1 MEKRAFNSLAAKS
14 AFWLLLVLALPIW
27 VAAQTRS
34 ANMSPEI
41 QPDNSVIFRI
51 KAPDAK
57 KVILFGTWPPA
68 KFESTIQMVK
78 KDSIFEARVG
88 PLPSAMYEYRY
99 LVDGISTIEPGS
111 AMVTR
116 DGIWIENRLMVPGA
130 QADLYDAKD
139 VPHGRVSQV
148 WYPSPTSGS
157 QRRMSVYTPPG
168 YEKSNKRYPVL
179 YLLHGAGG
187 DEEAWINR
195 GRANYILDNL
205 IAAGKAVPMIVV
217 ITNGNPATP
226 AAPLDRSF
234 STQITDNGPAGM
246 SSQKFEESLVKDV
259 MPFIEKN
266 YNVIADAGHRAITGY
281 SMGGYQTQNIT
292 NSNPDK
298 LNYIGVMSMGLF
310 SSVMQR
316 GIKFDKDIYLKQ
328 LEALKKSNPKVYWI
342 GIGKADFL
350 YQSVIKLKALYDEV
364 GLKYTY
370 VETDNKHE
378 WNAWRSYLADFAP
391 LCFK

>member
-1 MEKRAFNSLAAKS
+1 MKEKAYNSPAAKH
-14 AFWLLLVLALPIW
+14 AFWLLIVFALPFL
-27 VAAQTRS
+27 VTAQTRS
-34 ANMSPEI
+34 VNMSPEI

-57 KVILFGTWPPA
+57 TVVLYGTWPPA
-68 KFESTIQMVK
+68 EFQSTIQMVK
-78 KDSIFEARVG
+78 KDSIFEAKVG

-130 QADLYDAKD
+130 QADLYDVKD
-139 VPHGRVSQV
+139 VPHGQVSEV
-148 WYPSPTSGS
+148 WYPSPTLGS
-157 QRRMSVYTPPG
+157 QRRLSVYTPPG

-187 DEEAWINR
+187 DEEVWINR

-217 ITNGNPATP
+217 TTNGNPATP
-226 AAPLDRSF
+226 AAPLDRTF
-234 STQITDNGPAGM
+234 STKIIDNGPAGM
-246 SSQKFEESLVKDV
+246 SSQKFEESLLKDV
-259 MPFIEKN
+259 IPFIEKN
-266 YNVIADAGHRAITGY
+266 YNVITDAEHRAITGY

-298 LNYIGVMSMGLF
+298 FKYIGVMSMGLF

-316 GIKFDKDIYLKQ
+316 GIKYDKDAYLKQ
-328 LEALKKSNPKVYWI
+328 LEALKKSSLKVYWI

-378 WNAWRSYLADFAP
+378 WNAWRLYLTEFAP

>member
-1 MEKRAFNSLAAKS
+1 MEKGAFNSLAAKS
-14 AFWLLLVLALPIW
+14 AFWLLLVSALPIW
-27 VAAQTRS
+27 VRAQTRS
-34 ANMSPEI
+34 VNMSPEI

-130 QADLYDAKD
+130 QADIYDAKD
-139 VPHGRVSQV
+139 VPHGRVSEV
-148 WYPSPTSGS
+148 WYPSPTLGS

-179 YLLHGAGG
+179 YLLHGSGG
-187 DEEAWINR
+187 DEEAWVNR

-234 STQITDNGPAGM
+234 STPITDNGPAGM

-298 LNYIGVMSMGLF
+298 FKYIGVMSMGLF

-316 GIKFDKDIYLKQ
+316 GIKFDKDAYLKQ